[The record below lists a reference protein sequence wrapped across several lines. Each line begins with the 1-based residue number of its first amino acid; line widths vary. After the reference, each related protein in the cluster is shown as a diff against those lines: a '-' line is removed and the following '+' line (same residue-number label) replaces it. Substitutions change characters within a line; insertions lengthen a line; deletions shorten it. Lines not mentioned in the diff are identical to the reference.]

1 MPVSPPVIASPPAV
15 PQSGSPRPSAYAE
28 ASASEPGSGA
38 AFTPAE
44 PVPGEA
50 GPLLTRAARASRF
63 FTGAGLLVFLFT
75 ALAAYEAFLLFTLL
89 WPTDAVWLGGFV
101 RDFQLW
107 CYRADSRTG
116 GMSWTAI
123 SVMLLEPLFIVAVAI
138 VLWRRTVATLRHVA
152 TWRAHA
158 SSAVAAATAIAASIA
173 GLVAYARVDAARA
186 EALPPFPGE
195 AIRVALPLPDVPLVD
210 QKGATFRFGDL
221 RGQVVLVTGVYAAC
235 STACPAIFEEV
246 HQLLGEFT
254 PAERASLRVVA
265 LSLNPEYETRELMD
279 GVATARGFT
288 HPEFRYVNG
297 ETPAAML
304 DLLSHLQFARVRNPD
319 TGLIDHVN
327 LFLVVD
333 RAGRIAYRFNLDP
346 RHRPWLR
353 AALRSLLHENVPA
366 TTPAR

>member
-1 MPVSPPVIASPPAV
+1 MGRGAV
-15 PQSGSPRPSAYAE
+15 
-28 ASASEPGSGA
+28 ASAPPRFFLRCRFHAMSTASS
-38 AFTPAE
+38 T
-44 PVPGEA
+44 VPLA
-50 GPLLTRAARASRF
+50 SLSTTRAARVSRF
-63 FTGAGLLVFLFT
+63 FTGAGLFVFLFT
-75 ALAAYEAFLLFTLL
+75 ALAVYEGFLLFTLL

-107 CYRADSRTG
+107 CYRADPRTG

-123 SVMLLEPLFIVAVAI
+123 SVMLLEPLFVVGVATI
-138 VLWRRTVATLRHVA
+138 LWRHTVAALRRFA

-158 SSAVAAATAIAASIA
+158 AAALTAALAVAVAIA
-173 GLVAYARVDAARA
+173 GLVAYARIDAARA

-195 AIRVALPLPDVPLVD
+195 SIRIALPLPDVPLVD
-210 QKGATFRFGDL
+210 QKGVTFRFSDL

-246 HQLLGEFT
+246 HQVLGEFT

-297 ETPAAML
+297 EKPAAML
-304 DLLSHLQFARVRNPD
+304 ELLSQLNFARVRNPE
-319 TGLIDHVN
+319 TGVIDHVN

-333 RAGRIAYRFNLDP
+333 RAGRIAYRFNLEP

-353 AALRSLLHENVPA
+353 AALRSLLHENDVSALAP
-366 TTPAR
+366 

>member
-1 MPVSPPVIASPPAV
+1 MTVHVSTAAPPPVAH
-15 PQSGSPRPSAYAE
+15 AE
-28 ASASEPGSGA
+28 
-38 AFTPAE
+38 
-44 PVPGEA
+44 
-50 GPLLTRAARASRF
+50 TRAARAGRF
-63 FTGAGLLVFLFT
+63 FTGPGLMVFLGT
-75 ALAAYEAFLLFTLL
+75 ALAAYEGFLLFTLL
-89 WPTDAVWLGGFV
+89 WPTDAAWLGGFV

-107 CYRADSRTG
+107 CYRADPRTG
-116 GMSWTAI
+116 GMSWAAV
-123 SVMLLEPLFIVAVAI
+123 SVMLLEPLFVVGVAT
-138 VLWRRTVATLRHVA
+138 VLWRDTVVTLRRFA

-158 SSAVAAATAIAASIA
+158 AAAATALAVIAAGIA
-173 GLVAYARVDAARA
+173 GLVAYARFDTARV

-210 QKGATFRFGDL
+210 QKGATFRFSDL
-221 RGQVVLVTGVYAAC
+221 RGQVVLITGVYAAC

-297 ETPAAML
+297 ERPAAML
-304 DLLSHLQFARVRNPD
+304 DLLSRLQFARVRNPE
-319 TGLIDHVN
+319 TGVIDHVN

-333 RAGRIAYRFNLDP
+333 RAGRIAYRFNLEP
-346 RHRPWLR
+346 RHRAWLR
-353 AALRSLLHENVPA
+353 ASLRSLLHENNVVAPA
-366 TTPAR
+366 P